1 MGPGEEWNKRPWLNG
16 TVADERPAAV
26 GEESELSGDTSCYS
40 QTKQQTHQLWIQFT
54 RSTRSKY
61 NDILDFTI
69 CIELNKLNDLRN

>member
-40 QTKQQTHQLWIQFT
+40 QTKQQTHQL
-54 RSTRSKY
+54 
-61 NDILDFTI
+61 
-69 CIELNKLNDLRN
+69 